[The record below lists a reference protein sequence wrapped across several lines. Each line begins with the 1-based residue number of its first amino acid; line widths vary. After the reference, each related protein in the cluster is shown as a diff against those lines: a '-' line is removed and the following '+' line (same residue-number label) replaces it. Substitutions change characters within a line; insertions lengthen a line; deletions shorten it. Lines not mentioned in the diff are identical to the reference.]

1 MDPNNKSHG
10 FRLDINGLRAL
21 AVIAVVLYHF
31 EIPGFTGGFIG
42 VDVFFVISG
51 FLMTGIVIKGL
62 EQQTFSHIDFYVA
75 RARRI
80 GPALAAMC
88 AVLLGLGWLFLL
100 PPDYKKLSSH
110 IVYSLLF
117 ASNIEYWLESGY
129 FATASHEKWLLHTWS
144 LAVEWQFYLIL
155 PIALSITWKIK
166 NGRIAQ
172 SLVLGSILLAS
183 LIASIL
189 TTQTD
194 QNGAF
199 FLIHTRAW
207 EMLAGGIVFIASP
220 FFHAPHIIRTWLE
233 KLGLLLIAAS
243 ITIFNP
249 ESKWPGWIAATPVA
263 GAMLVIIANHK
274 SKLTGNKLAQWLGNR
289 SYSIYLWH
297 WPICVTLTHFDI
309 QDDPLLIALGIFS
322 SMTLGHISYV
332 LVESKFRQRSAAKAP
347 RNDIFGLGIAYGTI
361 VALAVFVWGLNGIS
375 GRFSPP
381 IEIAAAEAD
390 SISPRRGDCHPNK
403 GTISPSCIHG
413 TGNRKIIL
421 IGDSH
426 ANSMV
431 AGLTSAGAQHGF
443 SVMEWTYSACNFVPG
458 MRKIP
463 SELAKFHKDYQCS
476 EFVNWVQAQLER
488 LPHDIPVV
496 IANRYAAE
504 AFGANEARHPKQI
517 PGVYFTNP
525 HDKTSPEF
533 LQEFSSHIID
543 SACHIAKKRPVF
555 MIRPLPEMGFNVPKK
570 LSRRMIFGI
579 DQDLH
584 ISITEYKNRNDW
596 VWTAQDTARERCG
609 VQIIDPTSIL
619 CRDGHCYGSIGGR
632 PLYHDD
638 DHLSGFGN
646 QIVTPIFSGI
656 FDRLSTSEN

>member
-75 RARRI
+75 RAYRI

-110 IVYSLLF
+110 IVYSLAF

-129 FATASHEKWLLHTWS
+129 FAAASHEKWLLHTWS

-155 PIALSITWKIK
+155 PVILSITWKIK
-166 NGRIAQ
+166 KGRIAQ
-172 SLVLGSILLAS
+172 FLFLGSILAAS

-194 QNGAF
+194 QSGAF

-207 EMLAGGIVFIASP
+207 EMLAGGIVFLAAP
-220 FFHAPHIIRTWLE
+220 LFHAPHIIRMWLE
-233 KLGLLLIAAS
+233 KLGLFLIAAS
-243 ITIFNP
+243 IIIFDP
-249 ESKWPGWIAATPVA
+249 ESKWPGWIAATPVL

-274 SKLTGNKLAQWLGNR
+274 SGLTGSKLAQWLGNR

-297 WPICVTLTHFDI
+297 WPICVALTHFDI
-309 QDDPLLIALGIFS
+309 KNSPSIIAIGVFTSIV
-322 SMTLGHISYV
+322 LGHLSYIF
-332 LVESKFRQRSAAKAP
+332 VENKFRKRSVPMAP
-347 RNDIFGLGIAYGTI
+347 KTAIFGLGLACMT
-361 VALAVFVWGLNGIS
+361 VAAPAVLVWGLNGVS
-375 GRFSPP
+375 GRFSNP
-381 IEIAAAEAD
+381 IEVAAGEEE
-390 SISPRRGDCHPNK
+390 STPPRRGECHPNK
-403 GTISPSCIHG
+403 GPKSPSCIHG
-413 TGNRKIIL
+413 TGDRRIIL

-431 AGLTSAGAQHGF
+431 ASLTSAGAKNGF
-443 SVMEWTYSACNFVPG
+443 SVVEWTYSACNFVPG
-458 MRKIP
+458 IRKTD
-463 SELAKFHKDYQCS
+463 SELKKYRDYQCPGFIS
-476 EFVNWVQAQLER
+476 WIQSQLET
-488 LPHDIPVV
+488 LPHNIPIV
-496 IANRYAAE
+496 IANRYAVE
-504 AFGANEARHPKQI
+504 AFGANEARQLKKMPN
-517 PGVYFTNP
+517 VYFS
-525 HDKTSPEF
+525 KQYEIASPEF
-533 LQEFSSHIID
+533 IREFSNQIID
-543 SACHIAKKRPVF
+543 GACQIAKDRTVF
-555 MIRPLPEMGFNVPKK
+555 MVRPIPEMGFNVPQK
-570 LSRRMIFGI
+570 LSRRMIFGLNE
-579 DQDLH
+579 DLY
-584 ISITEYKNRNDW
+584 IPLNDYMKRNSW
-596 VWTAQDTARERCG
+596 VWDAQNAARERCG
-609 VQIIDPTSIL
+609 VQIIDPTSLL
-619 CRDGHCYGSIGGR
+619 CRDGRCYGSFGMR

-646 QIVTPIFSGI
+646 QIVTPIFSDL
-656 FDRLSTSEN
+656 FNRLRASEK

>member
-1 MDPNNKSHG
+1 MNPNKKTG
-10 FRLDINGLRAL
+10 AFRPDINGLRAW

-31 EIPGFTGGFIG
+31 DVPGFSGGFTG

-62 EQQTFSHIDFYVA
+62 EQQTFSLIDFYIA

-80 GPALAAMC
+80 VPALAFIC
-88 AVLLGLGWLFLL
+88 AVLLALGWLFLL
-100 PPDYKKLSSH
+100 PPDYKTLSSH
-110 IVYSLLF
+110 IAYSLSF
-117 ASNIEYWLESGY
+117 TSNIEYWLESGY
-129 FATASHEKWLLHTWS
+129 FAAASHEKWLLHTWS
-144 LAVEWQFYLIL
+144 LSVEWQFYLIL
-155 PIALSITWKIK
+155 PIALTTTWYIK
-166 NGRIAQ
+166 KGRRAQ
-172 SLVLGSILLAS
+172 SLFLFIALTAS
-183 LIASIL
+183 LIASVS

-194 QNGAF
+194 QSGAF
-199 FLIHTRAW
+199 FLLHTRAW
-207 EMLAGGIVFIASP
+207 EMLAGSLVFLA
-220 FFHAPHIIRTWLE
+220 APLFNGYHILRIWLE
-233 KLGLLLIAAS
+233 KIGLLLIALS
-243 ITIFNP
+243 ITIFTP
-249 ESKWPGWIAATPVA
+249 ESKWPGWLAVAPVA
-263 GAMLVIIANHK
+263 GTMLVIIANHK
-274 SKLTGNKLAQWLGNR
+274 SGLTGIKPAQWIGDR

-297 WPICVTLTHFDI
+297 WPICVVLTHFDI

-322 SMTLGHISYV
+322 SITLGHISYE

-347 RNDIFGLGIAYGTI
+347 RSDIFGLGIAYGAV
-361 VALAVFVWGLNGIS
+361 VAVAVFVWGLNGIS
-375 GRFSPP
+375 GRFSTP
-381 IEIAAAEAD
+381 IEVAAAEAD

-403 GTISPSCIHG
+403 GAKSPSCIHG
-413 TGNRKIIL
+413 TGDRKIIL

-443 SVMEWTYSACNFVPG
+443 SVIEWTYSACNFVPG

-476 EFVNWVQAQLER
+476 GFVSWVQAQLEN

-504 AFGANEARHPKQI
+504 AFGANEVRHPKQT

-525 HDKTSPEF
+525 HEKTNPEF
-533 LQEFSSHIID
+533 LREFSSRIID
-543 SACHIAKKRPVF
+543 NACHIAKKRPVF

-579 DQDLH
+579 NQDLH

-596 VWTAQDTARERCG
+596 VWAAQDTARERCG

-619 CRDGHCYGSIGGR
+619 CRDGRCYGSIGGR

-646 QIVTPIFSGI
+646 QIVTPIFSSI
-656 FDRLSTSEN
+656 FDRLSTPEN